1 MTEQTELTALAAQRR
16 GITGRTHTEEYD
28 GQTIHIT
35 RWGTE
40 RTWVECDQE
49 ALLLLAYDKNGNGPI
64 DLWVDTEHLREL
76 HLVLSVYLDEYV
88 KDQLGVMEVGA

>member
-1 MTEQTELTALAAQRR
+1 VTEQTELTALAAQRR
-16 GITGRTHTEEYD
+16 GITGRKHAEEHD

-40 RTWVECDQE
+40 RMWIEYDRET
-49 ALLLLAYDKNGNGPI
+49 LSFLAYDKNGNGPF